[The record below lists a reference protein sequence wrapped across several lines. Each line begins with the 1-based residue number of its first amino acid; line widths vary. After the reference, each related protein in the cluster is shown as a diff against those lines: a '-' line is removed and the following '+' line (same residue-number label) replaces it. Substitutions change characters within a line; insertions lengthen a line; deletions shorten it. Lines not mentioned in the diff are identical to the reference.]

1 MQGEKIKHELHFQA
15 NKTPAKH
22 FSRTSASGSCQ
33 VSSGEACYRTFLIP
47 VLAGPLLGVTF
58 PQPRQQRG
66 TCAWFQLLLQSDIL
80 MKTLLM
86 NPQRP
91 VKWDG
96 GGVGSRL
103 MHPPAAPTLRAMTA
117 FRGTTKS
124 FEMAIFQAAPTKY
137 SSPADFHTSNH
148 ELA

>member
-1 MQGEKIKHELHFQA
+1 
-15 NKTPAKH
+15 
-22 FSRTSASGSCQ
+22 
-33 VSSGEACYRTFLIP
+33 
-47 VLAGPLLGVTF
+47 
-58 PQPRQQRG
+58 
-66 TCAWFQLLLQSDIL
+66 